1 MVDSLLSILGFVC
14 VVYFNRVN
22 DKFCPS
28 FYSQDLLS
36 FDSLSRDCILNLD
49 PNDNSRKVLHHNSS
63 SVSSVILC
71 MHVYLLASAC
81 VLCVFSVVVLI
92 G

>member
-1 MVDSLLSILGFVC
+1 MKVHHA
-14 VVYFNRVN
+14 RVN

-36 FDSLSRDCILNLD
+36 FDSLSIDCILNLD
-49 PNDNSRKVLHHNSS
+49 PKDNFGTVLHNNSS

-71 MHVYLLASAC
+71 MHVYCLASAC
-81 VLCVFSVVVLI
+81 VLLVFSVVVLM